1 MKEPHL
7 ARFVRLLEEGA
18 AARDIHDSEGR
29 GSYDSQPS
37 GSISRGFVER
47 ELARVEHHRRGFC
60 ATLETK
66 LGRAPTILDVGCGTG
81 GTTVALATCRLGAE
95 RVVGV
100 DVNATT
106 LEAARVRAAAHGLDA
121 GRVQFERVHVGE
133 PLPLPDASFD
143 LVTCVSVMEFIADER
158 SRCRFVVE
166 LLRVTRPGGHVF
178 LATPNPL
185 RLREYH
191 TRRWFGDWRR
201 TPGYPWSS
209 APWSGPLQ
217 MLHED
222 SEAIPLAHLRFE
234 RDPRTR
240 PVSWA
245 APVLEFLLPWQQ
257 YLCRRVP
264 AGTLH

>member
-18 AARDIHDSEGR
+18 GARDIHDSEGL
-29 GSYDSQPS
+29 GSYDSPRC
-37 GSISRGFVER
+37 GAISPRFVER
-47 ELARVEHHRRGFC
+47 ELTRVDQHRRGFC
-60 ATLETK
+60 VSLEAK
-66 LGRAPTILDVGCGTG
+66 VGHASAILDVGCGTG
-81 GTTVALATCRLGAE
+81 GTTVALAICGLGAE

-106 LEAARVRAAAHGLDA
+106 LEAARVRAEAHGLDA
-121 GRVQFERVHVGE
+121 RNIQFHRTHVGE

-158 SRCRFVVE
+158 SRCRFVTE

-191 TRRWFGDWRR
+191 TRRWLGDWRR

-209 APWSGPLQ
+209 APWSTPLQ
-217 MLHED
+217 TLYED
-222 SEAIPLAHLRFE
+222 SEAVPLAHLRLE
-234 RDPRTR
+234 RNARTR
-240 PVSWA
+240 SLAWA

-257 YLCRRVP
+257 HLVRVP
-264 AGTLH
+264 TRTLH